1 MTTPPAPHLYSK
13 KIYPLNRMNNNQNNG
28 TTIILLLIVLMISSS
43 MSSVGAVLGFNLF
56 TSVGASRETKTYLNE
71 KDRRVES
78 LAVQAGVDED
88 ELRGIVEQELETS
101 CIVYVDK
108 SGKCPDGMK
117 VAANG
122 CCEFKDIKNK
132 LDLKT
137 LIGEIAFAIVVS
149 VVLETLL
156 VAGVQ
161 LGRTYVSKTAARKF
175 AAKVSAKMARK
186 LATGIATRL
195 YIKFQVASKCPGV
208 CGAAILGFELMSLL
222 LDLSNALGYDN
233 FIENKVVRQT
243 RNISE
248 VQFEETLNEDGS
260 APPMPFS
267 PLVAFPEYQEEMRQ
281 HLIGEFL
288 PDAFSLMSEESM
300 VKFLVATMDDNTQLS
315 EQIEKE
321 FEQAIEVAMKNTDK
335 RDKLIYDF
343 YVKKGKGR
351 EIEKIP
357 FLSSE
362 NIVGVALTQGAAQKY
377 NDRMK
382 EKHLLYANPFRP
394 APDEI
399 PKDYSPFV
407 ASYTDTYR
415 VLDRQNP
422 GTKDNPNV
430 IEKKLPKKVCLLKP
444 WGALVAFCEYGIRAD
459 NVMKSQSAQRL
470 NPKVYGVQFNTERG
484 DCDFTNDYCK
494 RLGLK
499 LKNNECTTRPGQ
511 KEAEFLLGETA
522 TRSYMRDWDNRIE
535 AWNSGD
541 AGSVALATVSVLGWV
556 VTPWINEAT
565 GAIKDTYGRGA
576 GTPMICGPDKER
588 KGELC
593 YPKCR
598 TGPNGEEIY
607 KSSALECEGACPTG
621 TRNTGFTC
629 LQPIHAYIPGN
640 KCSNPFKACF
650 YQRQDC
656 RDGYTFRGTTC
667 NEECRP
673 GFTFRSGAAGSAF
686 CDKPRNRYS
695 RAGNATVP
703 DQCPEGKK
711 KDAALCYKPC
721 KPGYR
726 GQGPTCKKS
735 EESERKN
742 PYLV

>member
-1 MTTPPAPHLYSK
+1 
-13 KIYPLNRMNNNQNNG
+13 MNNNQNNG
-28 TTIILLLIVLMISSS
+28 TTIVLLLIILMISSS

-607 KSSALECEGACPTG
+607 ESSALECEGTCPKG
-621 TRNTGFTC
+621 TENTGFTC

-650 YQRQDC
+650 YQRKDC

-667 NEECRP
+667 NKECLP

-711 KDAALCYKPC
+711 KDASLCYKPC

-726 GQGPTCKKS
+726 GQGPTCRKS
-735 EESERKN
+735 EESEQKN
-742 PYLV
+742 PYMV

>member
-1 MTTPPAPHLYSK
+1 
-13 KIYPLNRMNNNQNNG
+13 MNNNQNNG

-71 KDRRVES
+71 KDRRIES
-78 LAVQAGVDED
+78 LAAQAGVDED

-137 LIGEIAFAIVVS
+137 LIGEIAFAVVVS
-149 VVLETLL
+149 VIVETML
-156 VAGVQ
+156 VAGVR
-161 LGRTYVSKTAARKF
+161 LGSTYLSKTAARKF
-175 AAKVSAKMARK
+175 AAKVSAKMATK
-186 LATGIATRL
+186 LATSVATRL
-195 YIKFQVASKCPGV
+195 YIKFQVASKCGGI
-208 CGAAILGFELMSLL
+208 CAAAILGFEVMSLL

-288 PDAFSLMSEESM
+288 PDAFSLMSKESM
-300 VKFLVATMDDNTQLS
+300 VKFLVATMDDNTQVS

-362 NIVGVALTQGAAQKY
+362 NIIGVALTQGAAQKY

-499 LKNNECTTRPGQ
+499 LKNNECTIRPGQ
-511 KEAEFLLGETA
+511 EAAEFLLGKTV

-541 AGSVALATVSVLGWV
+541 PGSVALATVSVLGWV
-556 VTPWINEAT
+556 VTPWINEAV

-607 KSSALECEGACPTG
+607 KSSALECEGTCPEE

-650 YQRQDC
+650 YQRKEC

-667 NEECRP
+667 NKECLP

-711 KDAALCYKPC
+711 KDASLCYKPC

-726 GQGPTCKKS
+726 GQGPTCRKS

>member
-1 MTTPPAPHLYSK
+1 
-13 KIYPLNRMNNNQNNG
+13 
-28 TTIILLLIVLMISSS
+28 
-43 MSSVGAVLGFNLF
+43 
-56 TSVGASRETKTYLNE
+56 
-71 KDRRVES
+71 
-78 LAVQAGVDED
+78 
-88 ELRGIVEQELETS
+88 
-101 CIVYVDK
+101 
-108 SGKCPDGMK
+108 
-117 VAANG
+117 
-122 CCEFKDIKNK
+122 
-132 LDLKT
+132 
-137 LIGEIAFAIVVS
+137 
-149 VVLETLL
+149 
-156 VAGVQ
+156 
-161 LGRTYVSKTAARKF
+161 
-175 AAKVSAKMARK
+175 
-186 LATGIATRL
+186 
-195 YIKFQVASKCPGV
+195 
-208 CGAAILGFELMSLL
+208 MSLL

-607 KSSALECEGACPTG
+607 ESSALECEGTCPKG
-621 TRNTGFTC
+621 TENTGFTC

-650 YQRQDC
+650 YQRKDC

-667 NEECRP
+667 NKECLP

-711 KDAALCYKPC
+711 KDASLCYKPC

-726 GQGPTCKKS
+726 GQGPTCRKS
-735 EESERKN
+735 EESEQKN
-742 PYLV
+742 PYMV

>member
-1 MTTPPAPHLYSK
+1 VTTPPAPHLYIK

>member
-1 MTTPPAPHLYSK
+1 
-13 KIYPLNRMNNNQNNG
+13 MNNNQNNG

-71 KDRRVES
+71 KDRRIES
-78 LAVQAGVDED
+78 IAAQAGVDED

-607 KSSALECEGACPTG
+607 ESSALECEGTCPKG
-621 TRNTGFTC
+621 TENTGFTC

-650 YQRQDC
+650 YQRKDC

-667 NEECRP
+667 NKECLP

-735 EESERKN
+735 EESKQKN
-742 PYLV
+742 PYMV

>member
-1 MTTPPAPHLYSK
+1 
-13 KIYPLNRMNNNQNNG
+13 
-28 TTIILLLIVLMISSS
+28 
-43 MSSVGAVLGFNLF
+43 
-56 TSVGASRETKTYLNE
+56 
-71 KDRRVES
+71 
-78 LAVQAGVDED
+78 
-88 ELRGIVEQELETS
+88 
-101 CIVYVDK
+101 
-108 SGKCPDGMK
+108 
-117 VAANG
+117 
-122 CCEFKDIKNK
+122 
-132 LDLKT
+132 
-137 LIGEIAFAIVVS
+137 
-149 VVLETLL
+149 
-156 VAGVQ
+156 
-161 LGRTYVSKTAARKF
+161 
-175 AAKVSAKMARK
+175 
-186 LATGIATRL
+186 
-195 YIKFQVASKCPGV
+195 
-208 CGAAILGFELMSLL
+208 
-222 LDLSNALGYDN
+222 
-233 FIENKVVRQT
+233 
-243 RNISE
+243 
-248 VQFEETLNEDGS
+248 
-260 APPMPFS
+260 
-267 PLVAFPEYQEEMRQ
+267 
-281 HLIGEFL
+281 
-288 PDAFSLMSEESM
+288 
-300 VKFLVATMDDNTQLS
+300 
-315 EQIEKE
+315 
-321 FEQAIEVAMKNTDK
+321 MKNTDK

-541 AGSVALATVSVLGWV
+541 PGSVALATVSVLGWV
-556 VTPWINEAT
+556 VTPWINEAV

-607 KSSALECEGACPTG
+607 KSSALECEGTCPEE

-650 YQRQDC
+650 YQRKEC

-667 NEECRP
+667 NKECLP

-711 KDAALCYKPC
+711 KDASLCYKPC

-726 GQGPTCKKS
+726 GQGPTCRKS
-735 EESERKN
+735 EESEQKN

>member
-1 MTTPPAPHLYSK
+1 
-13 KIYPLNRMNNNQNNG
+13 MNNNQNNG
-28 TTIILLLIVLMISSS
+28 TTIILLLIILMISSS

-56 TSVGASRETKTYLNE
+56 TSIGPSRETKSYLNE
-71 KDRRVES
+71 KDTRIES
-78 LAVQAGVDED
+78 LAAQAGVDEK

-122 CCEFKDIKNK
+122 CCEFKDINNK

-137 LIGEIAFAIVVS
+137 LIGEIAFAVVVSIVV
-149 VVLETLL
+149 ETML
-156 VAGVQ
+156 VTGVR

-175 AAKVSAKMARK
+175 AAKVSAKMATK
-186 LATGIATRL
+186 LATSVATRL
-195 YIKFQVASKCPGV
+195 FIKFQVASKCGGI
-208 CGAAILGFELMSLL
+208 CAAAVISFEAMSIL

-233 FIENKVVRQT
+233 FIENKIVRQT

-248 VQFEETLNEDGS
+248 VQFEEALNEDGS

-267 PLVAFPEYQEEMRQ
+267 PLVAFPEYQEEMSH

-288 PDAFSLMSEESM
+288 PDALNLMSEESM
-300 VKFLVATMDDNTQLS
+300 VKFLVATMDDNTQVS
-315 EQIEKE
+315 EQLEKE
-321 FEQAIEVAMKNTDK
+321 FEQAIDIAMKNTNK
-335 RDKLIYDF
+335 RDELVYDF

-351 EIEKIP
+351 EIEKVP

-362 NIVGVALTQGAAQKY
+362 NIIGVALTQSAAQKY
-377 NDRMK
+377 NDRTK

-394 APDEI
+394 APKEI

-407 ASYTDTYR
+407 ASYTDTYH
-415 VLDRQNP
+415 VLDRKNP

-459 NVMKSQSAQRL
+459 NVMNSQSAQRL

-511 KEAEFLLGETA
+511 EAAEFLLGKTV

-541 AGSVALATVSVLGWV
+541 PGSVALATVSVLGWV
-556 VTPWINEAT
+556 VTPWINEAV
-565 GAIKDTYGRGA
+565 GAIKDTYGRGV

-650 YQRQDC
+650 YQTKDC
-656 RDGYTFRGTTC
+656 RDGYKYRGTTC
-667 NEECRP
+667 NEECLP
-673 GFTFRSGAAGSAF
+673 DFTFRSGAAGSAF

-711 KDAALCYKPC
+711 KDAGLCYKPC

-726 GQGPTCKKS
+726 GQGPTCRKS

>member
-1 MTTPPAPHLYSK
+1 
-13 KIYPLNRMNNNQNNG
+13 MNNNQNNG

-607 KSSALECEGACPTG
+607 ESSALECEGTCPKG
-621 TRNTGFTC
+621 TENTGFTC

-650 YQRQDC
+650 YQRKDC

-667 NEECRP
+667 NKECLP

-735 EESERKN
+735 EESKQKN
-742 PYLV
+742 PYMV

>member
-1 MTTPPAPHLYSK
+1 
-13 KIYPLNRMNNNQNNG
+13 MNNNQNNG
-28 TTIILLLIVLMISSS
+28 TTIILLLIILMISSS

-71 KDRRVES
+71 KDRRIES
-78 LAVQAGVDED
+78 LAAQAGVDED

-137 LIGEIAFAIVVS
+137 LIGEIAFAVVVS
-149 VVLETLL
+149 VIVETML
-156 VAGVQ
+156 VAGVR
-161 LGRTYVSKTAARKF
+161 LGSTYLSKTAARKF
-175 AAKVSAKMARK
+175 AAKVSAKMATK
-186 LATGIATRL
+186 VATSVATRL
-195 YIKFQVASKCPGV
+195 YIKFQVASKCGGI
-208 CGAAILGFELMSLL
+208 CAAAILGFEVMSIL

-248 VQFEETLNEDGS
+248 VQFEEALNEDGS

-267 PLVAFPEYQEEMRQ
+267 PLVAFPEYQEEMSQ

-288 PDAFSLMSEESM
+288 PDALGLMSEESM
-300 VKFLVATMDDNTQLS
+300 VKFLVATMDDNTQVS
-315 EQIEKE
+315 EQVEKE

-362 NIVGVALTQGAAQKY
+362 NIIGVALTQGAAKKY

-394 APDEI
+394 APDKI
-399 PKDYSPFV
+399 PEDYSPFV

-511 KEAEFLLGETA
+511 EVAEFLLGKTV

-541 AGSVALATVSVLGWV
+541 PGSVALATVSVLGWV
-556 VTPWINEAT
+556 ATPWINEAA
-565 GAIKDTYGRGA
+565 GAIKDTYGRGV

-588 KGELC
+588 KGALC

-598 TGPNGEEIY
+598 TGPNGEKIY
-607 KSSALECEGACPTG
+607 KSSALECEGTCPEG
-621 TRNTGFTC
+621 TKNTGFTC

-650 YQRQDC
+650 YQRKEC
-656 RDGYTFRGTTC
+656 RDGYKYRGTTC
-667 NEECRP
+667 NKECLP

-686 CDKPRNRYS
+686 CDKPRSRYS

-735 EESERKN
+735 EESKQKN
-742 PYLV
+742 SYMV

>member
-1 MTTPPAPHLYSK
+1 
-13 KIYPLNRMNNNQNNG
+13 MNNNQNNG

-607 KSSALECEGACPTG
+607 ESSALECEGTCPKG
-621 TRNTGFTC
+621 TENTGFTC

-650 YQRQDC
+650 YQRKDC

-667 NEECRP
+667 NKECLP

-711 KDAALCYKPC
+711 KDASLCYKPC

-726 GQGPTCKKS
+726 GQGPTCRKS
-735 EESERKN
+735 EESEQKN
-742 PYLV
+742 PYMV

>member
-1 MTTPPAPHLYSK
+1 
-13 KIYPLNRMNNNQNNG
+13 MNNNQNNG

-71 KDRRVES
+71 KDRRIES
-78 LAVQAGVDED
+78 LAAQAGVDED

-137 LIGEIAFAIVVS
+137 LIGEIAFSIVVS

-186 LATGIATRL
+186 LATSIATRL
-195 YIKFQVASKCPGV
+195 YIKFQVASKCPGI
-208 CGAAILGFELMSLL
+208 CAAAILGFELMSLL

-300 VKFLVATMDDNTQLS
+300 VKFLVATMDDNTQVS

-541 AGSVALATVSVLGWV
+541 PGSVALATVSVLGWV
-556 VTPWINEAT
+556 VTPWINEAV

-607 KSSALECEGACPTG
+607 KSSALECEGTCPEE

-650 YQRQDC
+650 YQRKEC

-667 NEECRP
+667 NKECLP

-711 KDAALCYKPC
+711 KDASLCYKPC

-726 GQGPTCKKS
+726 GQGPTCRKS
-735 EESERKN
+735 EESEQKN